1 MDVHL
6 LAGIERICS
15 LPEHQLEVELGKLL
29 EGRAP
34 MATITIRAARD
45 SFTKLLARA
54 RDGSVQLVG
63 KDKGEQTVI
72 LSVAALANVIKA
84 AAGGIS
90 AGEFLAATQFQPSR
104 GKLVHV
110 ESDDDSSQ
118 EFTVRSGEASWQQA
132 SA

>member
-1 MDVHL
+1 
-6 LAGIERICS
+6 
-15 LPEHQLEVELGKLL
+15 
-29 EGRAP
+29 
-34 MATITIRAARD
+34 
-45 SFTKLLARA
+45 
-54 RDGSVQLVG
+54 
-63 KDKGEQTVI
+63 VI